1 MTDILDFKTKEA
13 FRKWLESNHN
23 CGHGVTLFLYKKG
36 YESLGITYEEAV
48 RTALCY
54 GWIDAVTHSYD
65 ETKFKQYFAK
75 RKINSNWSISN
86 IKRMKD
92 LLEEDLMTKYG
103 LEYFDMELIDQL
115 DDMIAD
121 EIAFKTQ
128 PLKVPDFIAEFLL
141 NEHALDLLYDS
152 SKSAQKMY
160 LHYIL
165 SAKKEETKLRRCYK
179 IADILKGGKNNL

>member
-1 MTDILDFKTKEA
+1 MTDMLDFKTKEA
-13 FRKWLESNHN
+13 FRTWLELNHN
-23 CGHGVTLFLYKKG
+23 CGHGVTLFIYKKG
-36 YESLGITYEEAV
+36 YETSGITYEDAV

-54 GWIDAVTHSYD
+54 GWIDAVTHRYN
-65 ETKFKQYFAK
+65 EVKFKQYFAK
-75 RKINSNWSISN
+75 RKKNSNWSISN
-86 IKRMKD
+86 IKRIKD

-103 LEYFDMELIDQL
+103 LEYFDMNLLDQL

-128 PLKVPDFIAEFLL
+128 PLKVPDFVAEILL
-141 NEHALDLLYDS
+141 NEHALDLLHAS
-152 SKSAQKMY
+152 TKSVQKMY

-165 SAKKEETKLRRCYK
+165 SAKKEETTLRRCYK